1 MFCNKPLTLYN
12 KHKFMIKAVVF
23 DLDNTLVDFMRM
35 KRNAV
40 EAAIKAMI
48 DAGLDIPYDVIKA
61 KIDEIYNEKGIEHQL
76 VFDLLLKHFLG
87 KIDHKILAAGIVA
100 YRAAREAELNTY
112 PKVVPTFIKL
122 IKMGMLL
129 GVVSDAPSREAWLR
143 LAYIGLHHMFD
154 AVVTYDESR
163 ERKPSPAPFNM
174 VLDMLGVPASEA
186 LMVGD
191 WAERDI
197 VGAKSVGMK
206 TVFAKYGDTFN
217 TLTHEGDYEIND
229 VSELIDIVK
238 KENGLK

>member
-1 MFCNKPLTLYN
+1 
-12 KHKFMIKAVVF
+12 MIKAVVF

-40 EAAIKAMI
+40 EAAVKAMI
-48 DAGLDIPYDVIKA
+48 DAGLDFPYEVIKV
-61 KIDEIYNEKGIEHQL
+61 KIDEVYNEKGIEYQS
-76 VFDLLLKHFLG
+76 VFDQVLTHFLG

-100 YRAAREAELNTY
+100 YRTAREAELNTY
-112 PKVVPTFIKL
+112 PKVIPTFIKL
-122 IKMGMLL
+122 IKMGLKL

-143 LAYIGLHHMFD
+143 LAYIGLHHIFD
-154 AVVTYDESR
+154 AVVTFDESS
-163 ERKPSPAPFNM
+163 ERKPSPKPFNL
-174 VLDMLGVPASEA
+174 VLKQLEVHPSEA

-217 TLTHEGDYEIND
+217 TLKHEGDYEIND
-229 VSELIDIVK
+229 VSEIIDIVK
-238 KENGLK
+238 KENGNK